1 MHNAILRAAAEAL
14 RSSHDPDEGLS
25 DEALVAEAASLRK
38 RMESMATRSG
48 GLVTSKGGGSS
59 SPSSGAMAEL
69 EFWGKHQQAAE
80 IERMAVRVNQIDQA
94 LKRRQTLRGTT
105 RRANGSGI
113 YATESGQRVLRKKDR
128 PCLTHRTHLPNQRRW
143 RCHRSS

>member
-1 MHNAILRAAAEAL
+1 MELDDLLNALATVQRDLQNLPEDSWADRYRLQTEQDRLRTVAEAL

-38 RMESMATRSG
+38 RMESMATRTG

-69 EFWGKHQQAAE
+69 QFKSKQQQAGE

-94 LKRRQTLRGTT
+94 LKRRQTL
-105 RRANGSGI
+105 
-113 YATESGQRVLRKKDR
+113 
-128 PCLTHRTHLPNQRRW
+128 
-143 RCHRSS
+143 